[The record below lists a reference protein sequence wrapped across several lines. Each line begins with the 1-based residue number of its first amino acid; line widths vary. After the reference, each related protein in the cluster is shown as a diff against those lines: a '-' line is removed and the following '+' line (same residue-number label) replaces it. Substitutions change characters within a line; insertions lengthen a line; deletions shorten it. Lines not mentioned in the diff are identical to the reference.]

1 MKGNS
6 LKTAIGLVNSGKRV
20 PVISLIRDN
29 SELAAVGSKL
39 VAPKENRAQHDNQGN
54 RTIDPTS
61 IGTLSAIS
69 RSIARKSKD
78 AAAMLQMFPET
89 ELAAQILISSVIS
102 PKDMTKGDINIVAG
116 QKLKSETLNAKLL
129 EVLVEYFA
137 EDYKI
142 KPMLPK
148 ILRNVLI
155 DDGADPYVVI
165 PENSIDDLINGSS
178 RISLEALSDYIDV
191 QTQTFKHLG
200 ILGNSV
206 EKSGVASLMTIATES
221 VSHSARYKPD
231 YNPEILL
238 PPGPDKKRIKTNIV
252 VIDNPF
258 VLKFPK
264 VVEKNSAIS
273 VEEALSNA
281 FVGSRR
287 QDQEYRL
294 KSSKQA
300 RKFNDRELTSL
311 FYKKKHNTQVPFV
324 KVRTDSEMARKT
336 IGKPLV
342 LKLPAESVIPVFT
355 PGNEEEHVG
364 YFVLLEPDGT
374 PVSGMANTAYE
385 EALQSRLGGAG
396 TEMSSYL
403 IQRSKEALYGRD
415 CVPGD
420 ISSSKRVFMD
430 IIESDLLARLRN
442 GAIGKKVTIARNED
456 IYNLMLARHF
466 ANQMTQLLYVP
477 KDLLTYFVYK
487 VDSRGIG
494 RSMLDDT
501 AILNSLRAM
510 VLFAKVQNQTKNSI
524 GSTIVDLELDP
535 DDPDPDKSVTTAM
548 HETARLRQADF
559 PVGITAINDI
569 AEWTARA
576 NVVFNVSNHPGLP
589 QMKMTYSEGSRSN
602 PMPDTDLEETL
613 RKRTIM
619 TMGLSPETVE
629 AGVNANFSR
638 SVVLDN
644 ILFAKRVIQ
653 IQEKILPQFTEHLRK
668 VVMNDGNIRDAMTKI
683 VDENYEDVIREL
695 VEDSSSLAELKEDK
709 ETVIRLLVSEFLST
723 FEAELP
729 SADFTT
735 IENQTEALTSYEEAV
750 DKALAYNVSSEL
762 HTQDYAGQSSQQADT
777 LKAIYKAAIMRN
789 YMRDNNI
796 LPEVTEMI
804 GGANISLLDK
814 FAEEQADHINKITR
828 LAVKLLDKTRPV
840 GMAADK
846 DIEKIT
852 GGEELS
858 GGSFGGSSSYDSDSS
873 SGGDE
878 FGGDFDDFGGD
889 DLGGDSGEGEAPPN
903 EEQSSETKETKETK
917 SETSVTDGS
926 DTSKDGLGDLPS
938 LSNVENPE

>member
-1 MKGNS
+1 MSG
-6 LKTAIGLVNSGKRV
+6 TALRTAVKLVNSGKKV
-20 PVISLIRDN
+20 PLISLVRDS
-29 SELAAVGSKL
+29 SELAAVASKL
-39 VAPKENRAQHDNQGN
+39 IAPKEDRTQHDNRGD
-54 RTIDPTS
+54 RVIDPTS
-61 IGTLSAIS
+61 LGTLSAIS

-116 QKLKSETLNAKLL
+116 KKLKSDTLNAKLL
-129 EVLVEYFA
+129 EVLVDYFA
-137 EDYKI
+137 DDYKI

-155 DDGADPYVVI
+155 NDGSDPYVVI

-178 RISLEALSDYIDV
+178 RISLESLSDYIDLN
-191 QTQTFKHLG
+191 TNTFKHIG
-200 ILGNSV
+200 ILGNPT
-206 EKSGVASLMTIATES
+206 ETATLRTPQNIVME
-221 VSHSARYKPD
+221 SHSHRGGFKQAYDPKITLK
-231 YNPEILL
+231 NPV
-238 PPGPDKKRIKTNIV
+238 GGKSFDTKIV

-258 VLKFPK
+258 VLKFPQ
-264 VVEKNSAIS
+264 VITKNANIS
-273 VEEALSNA
+273 VEEAISGA
-281 FVGSRR
+281 RMGKHR
-287 QDQEYRL
+287 QEQEYVL
-294 KSSKQA
+294 KTNKTTSRFS
-300 RKFNDRELTSL
+300 DRELTSL
-311 FYKKKHNTQVPFV
+311 FYKKRYNTQVPFV
-324 KVRTDSEMARKT
+324 KVRTDSEMARST

-342 LKLPAESVIPVFT
+342 LKLPAEAVIPVFT

-364 YFVLLEPDGT
+364 YFLLLEPDGT
-374 PVSGMANTAYE
+374 PVTGMANTAYE
-385 EALQSRLGGAG
+385 EALQSRLGGTG
-396 TEMSSYL
+396 TDMSSYL
-403 IQRSKEALYGRD
+403 LQRSKEALYGRD

-420 ISSSKRVFMD
+420 QGASKRIFMD

-442 GAIGKKVTIARNED
+442 GAIGKKVSIARNED

-487 VDSRGIG
+487 VDERGIG

-524 GSTIVDLELDP
+524 GSTIVDIELDP
-535 DDPDPDKSVTTAM
+535 DDPDPDKTVAIAQ

-576 NVVFNVSNHPGLP
+576 NILFNVSGHPGVP
-589 QMKMTYSEGSRSN
+589 AMKMTYSEGSRSN
-602 PMPDTDLEETL
+602 PLPDSDLEETL

-653 IQEKILPQFTEHLRK
+653 IQEKIVPQFTEHLRK
-668 VVMNDGNIRDAMTKI
+668 VAINDGNIRDRMMEI
-683 VDENYEDVIREL
+683 VSDNYEDVIKEL
-695 VEDSSSLAELKEDK
+695 VADDDALAELKTSK

-735 IENQTEALTSYEEAV
+735 IENQAEALASYEEIV
-750 DKALAYNVSSEL
+750 DKVVSYYI
-762 HTQDYAGQSSQQADT
+762 DSQTNNEVLSGKVSAQMDNM
-777 LKAIYKAAIMRN
+777 KVVMKAAIMRN
-789 YMRDNNI
+789 YLRDNNI
-796 LPEVTEMI
+796 LTELTDI
-804 GGANISLLDK
+804 LGVNVDNKLIDQFTK
-814 FAEEQADHINKITR
+814 DQADHINKITR
-828 LAVKLLDKTRPV
+828 MAIVLLQNTSPV
-840 GMAADK
+840 ANAADK
-846 DIEKIT
+846 DIENIT
-852 GGEELS
+852 GSSEL
-858 GGSFGGSSSYDSDSS
+858 GGGGY
-873 SGGDE
+873 G
-878 FGGDFDDFGGD
+878 GGDFGGGGDSGGGSDDFGFGGDDFGGN
-889 DLGGDSGEGEAPPN
+889 DLGSSTTDEPP
-903 EEQSSETKETKETK
+903 SSEEEEETK
-917 SETSVTDGS
+917 SVTDGS
-926 DTSKDGLGDLPS
+926 DVAKDGGELGS